1 MTIDPHTMPL
11 DAIRDWHYRRKA
23 LAELGKPLSEMTWAL
38 QFFDYG
44 HCRRLDKHG
53 KKNKQSGLS
62 HPFPATLDG
71 AASALLEG
79 WEWKTSG
86 LIKYYDDGTVG
97 FEESWVAR
105 KNEAVVVSCPRTD
118 DEIRDR
124 YLLWMLAKLKEAGQ

>member
-38 QFFDYG
+38 QFFDYR

-71 AASALLEG
+71 AASALPEG
-79 WEWKTSG
+79 WWWHKYHETPRG
-86 LIKYYDDGTVG
+86 LEYCAGRTGEGGTTFV
-97 FEESWVAR
+97 
-105 KNEAVVVSCPRTD
+105 TD
-118 DEIRDR
+118 TGDMIRD
-124 YLLWMLAKLKEAGQ
+124 LFTLGMLAKLKEAGQ